1 MENYLNISVILPI
14 KNNKEKDFV
23 EFFGKSIES
32 LQIQEVQP
40 KELVIVHTGDETLV
54 EFLNSYDFKE
64 LNVKVLKYEGE
75 SNFGSQ
81 VNFGIEN
88 SSSEW
93 VSILEFDDEFS
104 KIWFKNVKK
113 YSDVYTDVDAFLPIV
128 VDVDDKLVFAGFT
141 NEATFANNFSQ
152 ESGILT
158 NDTLHQYQNFQIS
171 GMVIKKSSI
180 EDFGGFKPSM
190 KLTFGYEF
198 LLRMT
203 YNSVKIMTIPK
214 LGYKHTNLRQDSLFW
229 EYKNGSQKLS
239 ESEVK
244 FWVSTAKKEYFF
256 TSDRDIKYTE
266 NV

>member
-171 GMVIKKSSI
+171 GMVIKKSSF
-180 EDFGGFKPSM
+180 EEFGGFPEKTVTSEDYFLSRMYNPKKFKIVSHY
-190 KLTFGYEF
+190 FG
-198 LLRMT
+198 
-203 YNSVKIMTIPK
+203 
-214 LGYKHTNLRQDSLFW
+214 QDSRRFKKMGYFGMATYLI
-229 EYKNGSQKLS
+229 KNFINRNNKVYWDNLDSS
-239 ESEVK
+239 
-244 FWVSTAKKEYFF
+244 
-256 TSDRDIKYTE
+256 KYW
-266 NV
+266 N